1 MFFFVGGGVLA
12 AYIVMMLVIIAAGAA
27 VTFFVRRGELL
38 ENAPKWMNLLYLA
51 PPLIS
56 FLFLITGP
64 QMAWATDTRLLFIS
78 GPIIG
83 VASYLLALLLV
94 VNIIKPVVI
103 MRGID
108 EQAATGDGPA
118 ITDGQP
124 LGPADAAVNGDDD
137 GKTGTDVSA
146 VEPSA
151 DETGAGTATVRV
163 DAAEPAADTTGTT
176 PESGPYAHGEE
187 TDGTDATGKE
197 PGHAATDAGTTEP
210 AVDAV
215 AGPAD
220 EPAGHVDGPADAD
233 TEPPRGT
240 HATTEDPHGTAYVDA
255 IAPAHAGTGS
265 DGTDEKTDAATPPV
279 GHATTDGTTTDDV
292 NHEAASTEPAS
303 GETATG
309 ATGTAAIPTVP
320 PLPTAPAA
328 HAENDAPRP
337 PLGLSVPDI
346 TAPVMHLTPSPV
358 PTATAPKTEPKDQ

>member
-118 ITDGQP
+118 PTDGQH
-124 LGPADAAVNGDDD
+124 LGTTAVTVDGDD
-137 GKTGTDVSA
+137 GETGTDASA

-151 DETGAGTATVRV
+151 DETDTGDGHATVRV
-163 DAAEPAADTTGTT
+163 DAAVPAVDTTGTT
-176 PESGPYAHGEE
+176 PESGPYAHGKE
-187 TDGTDATGKE
+187 TDGTDATGNE
-197 PGHAATDAGTTEP
+197 HGHVNTDDETAEP

-233 TEPPRGT
+233 TEPPLGMHAMT
-240 HATTEDPHGTAYVDA
+240 EDTPVTADATT
-255 IAPAHAGTGS
+255 PAHAGTRS

-279 GHATTDGTTTDDV
+279 GHATTDGTTTGDG
-292 NHEAASTEPAS
+292 NHEAASTEPAG
-303 GETATG
+303 GETG
-309 ATGTAAIPTVP
+309 ATGTTIIPTVP
-320 PLPTAPAA
+320 PLPAVPAA
-328 HAENDAPRP
+328 HAANDATRAPF
-337 PLGLSVPDI
+337 GLSVPDI
-346 TAPVMHLTPSPV
+346 TAPVMHLTPAPA
-358 PTATAPKTEPKDQ
+358 PTAITAPKTEPEDQ